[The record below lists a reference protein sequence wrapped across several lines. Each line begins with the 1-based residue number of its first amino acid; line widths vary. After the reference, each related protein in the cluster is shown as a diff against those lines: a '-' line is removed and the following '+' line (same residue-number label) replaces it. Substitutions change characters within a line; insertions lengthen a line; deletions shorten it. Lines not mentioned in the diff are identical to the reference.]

1 MMRAWMAALASAM
14 LLLSAGCALRE
25 QKPAGA
31 WLEQRQAWFLAHP
44 EWSVQGR
51 LGLSDGRRGG
61 SLSMRWRAVGEHH
74 VVDLSAGLGGKR
86 WRLEMTPSGA
96 TLTGTDLAPLHGPDP
111 DVLVE
116 RAVGWPIPVT
126 WMSHWLRGLP
136 APERARLEFAADGT
150 LERLAW
156 AGGRLEYL
164 RWRGSGDVRP
174 LLPSRIEATSGR
186 NSVRAALSG
195 WQFEPANP
203 PAATESL

>member
-51 LGLSDGRRGG
+51 LGLSDGQRGG

-156 AGGRLEYL
+156 AGWRLRPPPIPAPSSPPRRPPPEL
-164 RWRGSGDVRP
+164 EPPPKLMSLPFDPLPFSSSTLGS
-174 LLPSRIEATSGR
+174 
-186 NSVRAALSG
+186 
-195 WQFEPANP
+195 
-203 PAATESL
+203 ES